1 MSVTK
6 DVNRTLTTYL
16 LLAGALFLAVTLLPA
31 CSSTEQSSQTSA
43 DLDTLR
49 PDSDMLGATIYMY
62 DRSIVTAEINAERVR
77 KYDSIDSTMGYKLH
91 INLFNNQGDV
101 ISRVVGDSGLIR
113 ESTEDLHIYGDVVV
127 INDNNSRLETD
138 SLYFDP
144 RTDSIYTD
152 EFVRIS
158 RPGDTLTGW
167 GLQADRQL
175 RGLRILRQ
183 VSGTIGQKKD
193 GENTEQ

>member
-1 MSVTK
+1 
-6 DVNRTLTTYL
+6 VNRTLLTYCL
-16 LLAGALFLAVTLLPA
+16 LLAALVLGA
-31 CSSTEQSSQTSA
+31 CSTTEQSSQTSA
-43 DLDTLR
+43 EPDTLR
-49 PDSDMLGATIYMY
+49 PDSDMQQATIYMY
-62 DRSIVTAEINAERVR
+62 DRHIVTAEINAERVR
-77 KYDSIDSTMGYKLH
+77 TFESLDSTMGYQLH
-91 INLFNNQGDV
+91 INLFNDQGDI

-113 ESTEDLHIYGDVVV
+113 ESSEDLHIYGNVVV
-127 INDNNSRLETD
+127 INDNDSRLETD

-144 RTDSIYTD
+144 ATDSIYTD

-183 VSGTIGQKKD
+183 VSGTISQKKD
-193 GENTEQ
+193 GENVDQ

>member
-1 MSVTK
+1 M
-6 DVNRTLTTYL
+6 DVNRTLMTYL
-16 LLAGALFLAVTLLPA
+16 LHTVTLLLIAALLLTA

-43 DLDTLR
+43 NPDTLR

-77 KYDSIDSTMGYKLH
+77 KFESLDSTMGYKLH
-91 INLFNNQGDV
+91 INLFNDQGEV

-113 ESTEDLHIYGDVVV
+113 ESTEDLHIYGNVVV
-127 INDNNSRLETD
+127 INDNDSRLETD

-144 RTDSIYTD
+144 ETDSIYTD

-193 GENTEQ
+193 TTGSK